1 MEQLKFGENELKVHV
16 LGLFNHTVDKYQI
29 LQERETE
36 LIINMHRRKG
46 LKSKCKNYRGI
57 TILPSA

>member
-1 MEQLKFGENELKVHV
+1 
-16 LGLFNHTVDKYQI
+16 LGLFIHAVDKYQI

-36 LIINMHRRKG
+36 LIINIHRRKG

-57 TILPSA
+57 TVLPTA